1 MPTWI
6 ALCYAIFL
14 LATSL
19 WVGLFIWVQQPIS
32 AALSY
37 LLIGVWL
44 IFSGLCFY
52 LRVPTQSYLKAL
64 PALYMSC
71 FVVLVGVFFLL
82 KPHNDRN
89 WQSNVE
95 RLANYHF
102 VDGQVEIHNVRN
114 FIWQSNERYTTQWET
129 RRYALENLNQVDLIV
144 SHFIQGPVAHAFI
157 SFGFK
162 DGQHL
167 AFSLEVRQEQY
178 EGFSIVG
185 GFFRQ
190 YELALVVG
198 DENDVIYARS
208 NIRDEDVYI
217 YPIQMQDTEMQMLFL
232 EYLNKANRLNHQPR
246 WYNTLVSNCTTIL
259 FDLMEHAMG
268 DIPRD
273 YRVLLPGLLPHY
285 LYDYGQLDQSLS
297 LEQWKQRAHVNPKTA
312 HLSQGPDHAQPAF
325 SQLIRQH

>member
-6 ALCYAIFL
+6 VLCYAIFL

-19 WVGLFIWVQQPIS
+19 WVGLFIWVQQPVS
-32 AALSY
+32 AALSD
-37 LLIGVWL
+37 LLISLWL
-44 IFSGLCFY
+44 IFAGLCFY
-52 LRVPTQSYLKAL
+52 LRTPTQSYLKAL
-64 PALYMSC
+64 PALYMIC
-71 FVVLVGVFFLL
+71 FVLLVGVFFLL
-82 KPHNDRN
+82 KPYNERN

-95 RLANYHF
+95 RLVNYRF

-114 FIWQSNERYTTQWET
+114 FIWHSKEHYTTQWET
-129 RRYALENLNQVDLIV
+129 RRYALENINRVDLII

-167 AFSLEVRQEQY
+167 AFSLEVRQEQH

-198 DENDVIYARS
+198 DENDVIYTRS
-208 NIRDEDVYI
+208 NIRNEDVYL

-246 WYNTLVSNCTTIL
+246 WYNTLVSNCTNIL

-268 DIPRD
+268 NIPRD
-273 YRVLLPGLLPHY
+273 YRVVLPGLLPNY
-285 LYDYGQLDQSLS
+285 LYDHGQLDPSLS
-297 LEQWKQRAHVNPKTA
+297 LAQWKQRAHVNPKTA
-312 HLSQGPDHAQPAF
+312 HLSQGPDHAQSTF
-325 SQLIRQH
+325 SQLIRQY